1 MSGKAVREILGF
13 LGVIASLAFVGL
25 QVRQSNIQAR
35 AAAYQEIGIATAD
48 WHQGMDETLRR
59 LSREAEYAEAITRW
73 DAMDWEAYSRKWL
86 AGVRLGETVLLQ
98 VEQGLL
104 EPDAMEKLGHHYYH
118 TAFLA
123 VPANACIWSY
133 LSMATS
139 DAFRAYVEQ
148 TPSSARYE
156 CPIDVQALWDA
167 WALEAEAR

>member
-48 WHQGMDETLRR
+48 WHQGMDETLLR

-104 EPDAMEKLGHHYYH
+104 EPDMG
-118 TAFLA
+118 A
-123 VPANACIWSY
+123 VVDVLDA
-133 LSMATS
+133 LSMA
-139 DAFRAYVEQ
+139 Q
-148 TPSSARYE
+148 SAAGLPAGLV
-156 CPIDVQALWDA
+156 CC
-167 WALEAEAR
+167 